1 MRKSLFLIG
10 KSKMLVWKSRFLI
23 RKSEML
29 ARKSLFL
36 MRKSKILTRKW
47 QFPKRKSEML
57 ARKSLFLISKSKIRA
72 RRQCPADCAVFVATV
87 AVLFAS
93 VADKWET
100 QAVLVV
106 VEVPGASITIKHTES
121 GLTRTAPS
129 TSKRSSP
136 RADR

>member
-1 MRKSLFLIG
+1 M
-10 KSKMLVWKSRFLI
+10 
-23 RKSEML
+23 
-29 ARKSLFL
+29 
-36 MRKSKILTRKW
+36 LTRKW
-47 QFPKRKSEML
+47 QFPMRKSEML
-57 ARKSLFLISKSKIRA
+57 ARKSLFLIKAKSEREGSVQPIV
-72 RRQCPADCAVFVATV
+72 AVFVATV

>member
-36 MRKSKILTRKW
+36 MRKSKMPTRKW

-57 ARKSLFLISKSKIRA
+57 ARKSLFLIKAKSEREGSVQPIV
-72 RRQCPADCAVFVATV
+72 AVFVATV

-106 VEVPGASITIKHTES
+106 VEVPGASITIKHT
-121 GLTRTAPS
+121 
-129 TSKRSSP
+129 
-136 RADR
+136 

>member
-1 MRKSLFLIG
+1 MR
-10 KSKMLVWKSRFLI
+10 KSKMLTRKWRFPM
-23 RKSEML
+23 RKSKML

-36 MRKSKILTRKW
+36 MRKSKMLTRKW
-47 QFPKRKSEML
+47 QFPMRKSEML
-57 ARKSLFLISKSKIRA
+57 ARKSLFLIKAKSEREGSVQPI
-72 RRQCPADCAVFVATV
+72 V